1 MTLKQNLM
9 VWAALICLLSAQNAH
24 AIINGNLDTTHDSV
38 GAVYYENVAITTGVL
53 VNESW
58 VLTVAH
64 ALEYGTASHFIIGD
78 DYNSPGATIYV
89 VDQIIVHPDFDM
101 PGGLPINNFAL
112 LHLST
117 PVTGLDI
124 LPLMSSPTLL
134 PGTNV
139 LSIGFGDISDI
150 DGENTRRRY
159 ITNAIDSTESGTFTL
174 ECSSGGPCRGD
185 SGGPGIISSGG
196 IDYIAGIIS
205 YGDCANYTVC
215 GKVSS
220 VLTFITDT
228 IEDGGGDA
236 NHLPTAPALLSP
248 LNDATGINPSS
259 VTFSWNPSTDG
270 DGDTVSYQFYL
281 SEDSSFAGCTPVNVA
296 AKSAKTVHAAGF
308 YVSGILLCLLLVGL
322 RDKTRRIPTV
332 CLALLLC
339 VFAACSDSSDKK
351 PSGGTTESISHVET
365 GLNPSTT
372 YYWKVTSND
381 GQGGVRTSDVRSFT
395 TGADL
400 L

>member
-101 PGGLPINNFAL
+101 PGGLPVNNFAL
-112 LHLST
+112 LHLAT

-139 LSIGFGDISDI
+139 LSIGYGDTSAAIG
-150 DGENTRRRY
+150 GENTRRRY
-159 ITNAIDSTESGTFTL
+159 ITNAIDSTESG
-174 ECSSGGPCRGD
+174 P
-185 SGGPGIISSGG
+185 
-196 IDYIAGIIS
+196 
-205 YGDCANYTVC
+205 
-215 GKVSS
+215 
-220 VLTFITDT
+220 
-228 IEDGGGDA
+228 
-236 NHLPTAPALLSP
+236 SP
-248 LNDATGINPSS
+248 LNVRQADRAAEIPAARALSVPAESTTSPESYPTGIARTTPSVERCLRFS
-259 VTFSWNPSTDG
+259 RLSRTPSKPVEEMPITFP
-270 DGDTVSYQFYL
+270 QRP
-281 SEDSSFAGCTPVNVA
+281 AC
-296 AKSAKTVHAAGF
+296 
-308 YVSGILLCLLLVGL
+308 CL
-322 RDKTRRIPTV
+322 P
-332 CLALLLC
+332 
-339 VFAACSDSSDKK
+339 
-351 PSGGTTESISHVET
+351 
-365 GLNPSTT
+365 
-372 YYWKVTSND
+372 
-381 GQGGVRTSDVRSFT
+381 
-395 TGADL
+395 
-400 L
+400 

>member
-1 MTLKQNLM
+1 MTLKQNLL
-9 VWAALICLLSAQNAH
+9 VWAVLICLFSAQNAH
-24 AIINGNLDTTHDSV
+24 AIINGSLDTTHDCV
-38 GAVYYENVAITTGVL
+38 GAVYYANEAVTTGVL
-53 VNESW
+53 VNPSW

-64 ALEYGTASHFIIGD
+64 ALESGTASYFIIGD
-78 DYNSPGATIYV
+78 DYSSPGATIYV

-101 PGGLPINNFAL
+101 PGGLPVNNFAL
-112 LHLST
+112 LHLAT
-117 PVTGLDI
+117 PVTGVDI

-139 LSIGFGDISDI
+139 LSIGYGSTTIGGD
-150 DGENTRRRY
+150 NTQRRY
-159 ITNAIDSTESGTFTL
+159 VTNAIDSTGSNTFTL
-174 ECSSGGPCRGD
+174 ECSSGGPCSGD
-185 SGGPGIISSGG
+185 SGGPGIITSGG
-196 IDYIAGIIS
+196 AAYIAGIIS
-205 YGDCANYTVC
+205 YGECGNYIVC

-236 NHLPTAPALLSP
+236 NHIPTPPVLLSP

-259 VTFSWNPSTDG
+259 VTFSWNPSADG

-281 SEDSSFAGCTPVNVA
+281 SEDSSFTGCTPVNVA
-296 AKSAKTVHAAGF
+296 AKSSRTVHAAGF
-308 YVSGILLCLLLVGL
+308 YVSGIFLCLLLVGL
-322 RDKTRRIPTV
+322 RDKTRRIPMA

-339 VFAACSDSSDKK
+339 VFAACSDSSDKT
-351 PSGGTTESISHVET
+351 PPDETTESISHVET
-365 GLNPSTT
+365 GLNPATT
-372 YYWKVTSND
+372 YYWKVTAND

-395 TGADL
+395 TRADL